1 VFSLEFCNFAHIN
14 VFYAQNRNKQMA
26 TKQTH
31 AFQTEVSQLLHLMI
45 HSLYSNK
52 EIFLR
57 ELVSNASDAVD
68 KLKFESLSNDALVEG
83 KEELQIHVQVN
94 KDAGTITISDNGI
107 GMTQDE
113 VMENI
118 GTIAN
123 SGTKKFLQSLDE
135 KQAEDSNLIGQF
147 GVGFYSAFIVA
158 DEVTLTT
165 RKAGDDKTDGTV
177 WSSAGKGEYSLETTT
192 VEDFGT
198 SVTLHIKDDE
208 KEFLDDYRLRNIIS
222 KYSDHI
228 TVPILMVK
236 ASEEA
241 SDEIEYET
249 VNKANAFWTQDKKD
263 LKQEDYDEFYKS
275 LTYDFEAPLTQ
286 LHNRVEGNLDYT
298 SLLFIPSKAPF
309 DMWEP
314 KRKGGIKLYAK
325 RVFIMEDN
333 ENLMPMYLRFIKGV
347 IDTADLSLNVSR
359 EILQG
364 NKVVDTIR
372 KASVSRI
379 LKELEKMAKNKPE
392 KYATFWKEFGMVMKE
407 GVVEDFS
414 NKDKIAGLLRFATTQ
429 SEGEDQSV
437 SLADYIERMGKDQK
451 DIYYVT
457 AETYAAAKGSPHLEI
472 FKQKDIEVL
481 LLSDRV
487 DEWMV
492 NNFTEF
498 EGKNLK
504 SIAKGDLEN
513 LDSVEEKKEKE
524 KAAKGFKKTLT
535 AMQKILD
542 NQVKE
547 VKISNRL
554 SESPSCLVADENEM
568 GGNMERIMASLGQ
581 DVPETKPI
589 LEINPAHPLVKK
601 LKTKVDED
609 LVNVLFDQ
617 AVLSEGGQLKDPA
630 EFVKRMNK
638 LIN

>member
-1 VFSLEFCNFAHIN
+1 
-14 VFYAQNRNKQMA
+14 MT

-31 AFQTEVSQLLHLMI
+31 SFQTEVSQLLHLMI

-57 ELVSNASDAVD
+57 ELISNASDAVD
-68 KLKFESLSNDALVEG
+68 KLKFESLSNDKLVEG
-83 KEELQIHVQVN
+83 KEELQVHIDVD
-94 KDAGTITISDNGI
+94 KEAGTITITDNGI
-107 GMTQDE
+107 GMNETE

-123 SGTKKFLQSLDE
+123 SGTKKFLQNLDK

-147 GVGFYSAFIVA
+147 GVGFYASFIVA
-158 DEVTLTT
+158 DEVVLTT
-165 RKAGDDKTDGTV
+165 RRAGDDKENGTI
-177 WSSAGKGEYSLETTT
+177 WTSKGEGEYSLETAT
-192 VEDFGT
+192 VTDFGT
-198 SVTLHIKDDE
+198 KITLHIKDEE
-208 KEFLDDYRLRNIIS
+208 KEFLDDYRLRGIIS

-228 TVPILMVK
+228 TVPIMMIK
-236 ASEEA
+236 PAEED
-241 SDEIEYET
+241 SDDAIEYEMI
-249 VNKANAFWTQDKKD
+249 NKANAFWMQDKKE

-275 LTYDFEAPLTQ
+275 LTYDFAAPLAQ
-286 LHNRVEGNLDYT
+286 LHNRVEGKLDYT

-333 ENLMPMYLRFIKGV
+333 EELMPMYLRFIKGV

-364 NKVVDTIR
+364 NQVVDTIR

-392 KYATFWKEFGMVMKE
+392 KYADFWKEFGMVMKE
-407 GVVEDFS
+407 GVVEDPA
-414 NKDKIAGLLRFATTQ
+414 NKDKIASLLRFSTTQ
-429 SEGEDQSV
+429 SDNEDQSV
-437 SLADYIERMGKDQK
+437 SLADYIGRMNDEQK

-472 FKQKDIEVL
+472 FKQKGIEVL

-504 SIAKGDLEN
+504 SIAKGDLED
-513 LDSVEEKKEKE
+513 LDSKEEKKAKE
-524 KAAKGFKKTLT
+524 KTAKGFKKTLEE
-535 AMQKILD
+535 MQKILE

-589 LEINPAHPLVKK
+589 LEINPTHPLVEK
-601 LKTKVDED
+601 LKTKVDEN

>member
-1 VFSLEFCNFAHIN
+1 MFSLEFCNFAHIN

-83 KEELQIHVQVN
+83 KQELQIHVEVN

-165 RKAGDDKTDGTV
+165 RKAGDDKADGTV

-192 VEDFGT
+192 VEEFGT
-198 SVTLHIKDDE
+198 SVTLHIKKEE
-208 KEFLDDYRLRNIIS
+208 KEFLDDYRLKSIIS

-228 TVPILMVK
+228 TVPIMMVK
-236 ASEEA
+236 PSEEE
-241 SDEIEYET
+241 SDEVEYET

-286 LHNRVEGNLDYT
+286 LHNRVEGKLDYT

-333 ENLMPMYLRFIKGV
+333 EELMPMYLRFVKGV

-364 NKVVDTIR
+364 SKVVDTIR

-414 NKDKIAGLLRFATTQ
+414 NKDKIANLMRFATTK

-513 LDSVEEKKEKE
+513 LDSKEEKKEKE

-542 NQVKE
+542 SQVKE

-589 LEINPAHPLVKK
+589 LEINPTHPLVEK

-638 LIN
+638 LIG

>member
-1 VFSLEFCNFAHIN
+1 
-14 VFYAQNRNKQMA
+14 MT

-31 AFQTEVSQLLHLMI
+31 SFQTEVSQLLHLMI

-68 KLKFESLSNDALVEG
+68 KLKFESLSNDTLVEG
-83 KEELQIHVQVN
+83 KESLQVHIDVD
-94 KDAGTITISDNGI
+94 KEAGTITITDNGI
-107 GMTQDE
+107 GMTQTE

-123 SGTKKFLQSLDE
+123 SGTKKFLQSLDK

-147 GVGFYSAFIVA
+147 GVGFYASFIVA
-158 DEVTLTT
+158 DEVVLTT
-165 RKAGDDKTDGTV
+165 RKAGDDKANGTI
-177 WSSAGKGEYSLETTT
+177 WTSKGEGEYSLETTT

-198 SVTLHIKDDE
+198 KITLHIKDDE
-208 KEFLDDYRLRNIIS
+208 KEFLDDYRLRGIIS

-228 TVPILMVK
+228 TVPIMMIK
-236 ASEEA
+236 PAAED
-241 SDEIEYET
+241 SDEAIEYEMI
-249 VNKANAFWTQDKKD
+249 NKANAFWMQDKKE

-275 LTYDFEAPLTQ
+275 LTYDFEAPLAQ
-286 LHNRVEGNLDYT
+286 LHNRVEGKLDYT
-298 SLLFIPSKAPF
+298 SLLFIPAKAPF

-333 ENLMPMYLRFIKGV
+333 EELMPMYLRFVKGV

-407 GVVEDFS
+407 GVVEDAS
-414 NKDKIAGLLRFATTQ
+414 NKDKIAALLRFSTTKSD
-429 SEGEDQSV
+429 SEAQSV
-437 SLADYIERMGKDQK
+437 SLAEYIERMGDDQK

-457 AETYAAAKGSPHLEI
+457 AETFAAAKGSPHLEI

-492 NNFTEF
+492 NNFNEF
-498 EGKNLK
+498 EGKQLK
-504 SIAKGDLEN
+504 SIAKGDLED
-513 LDSVEEKKEKE
+513 LDSKEEKKEKE
-524 KAAKGFKKTLT
+524 KTAKGFKKTLEE
-535 AMQKILD
+535 MQKILE

-589 LEINPAHPLVKK
+589 LEINPTHPLVKK
-601 LKTKVDED
+601 LKTKVDEN

>member
-1 VFSLEFCNFAHIN
+1 
-14 VFYAQNRNKQMA
+14 MT

-31 AFQTEVSQLLHLMI
+31 SFQTEVSQLLHLMI

-68 KLKFESLSNDALVEG
+68 KLKFESLSNDTIVEG
-83 KEELQIHVQVN
+83 KEELQVHIDVD
-94 KDAGTITISDNGI
+94 KDAGTITITDNGI
-107 GMTQDE
+107 GMTQEE
-113 VMENI
+113 VMANI

-147 GVGFYSAFIVA
+147 GVGFYAAFIVA
-158 DEVTLTT
+158 DEVVLTT
-165 RKAGDDKTDGTV
+165 RKAGDDQANGTI
-177 WSSAGKGEYSLETTT
+177 WTSKGEGEYSLETAT
-192 VEDFGT
+192 VKDFGT
-198 SVTLHIKDDE
+198 KITLHIKADE
-208 KEFLDDYRLRNIIS
+208 KEFLDDYRLRGIIS

-228 TVPILMVK
+228 TVPIMMIK
-236 ASEEA
+236 PAEEE
-241 SDEIEYET
+241 SDAIEYEM
-249 VNKANAFWTQDKKD
+249 VNKANAFWTQDKRD

-275 LTYDFEAPLTQ
+275 LTFDFEAPLTQ
-286 LHNRVEGNLDYT
+286 MHNRVEGKLDYT
-298 SLLFIPSKAPF
+298 SLLYIPSKAPF

-333 ENLMPMYLRFIKGV
+333 EELMPMYLRFIKGV

-392 KYATFWKEFGMVMKE
+392 KYADFWKEFGMVMKE
-407 GVVEDFS
+407 GVVEDPS
-414 NKDKIAGLLRFATTQ
+414 NKDKIASLLRFSTTKSN
-429 SEGEDQSV
+429 SEEQTV
-437 SLADYIERMGKDQK
+437 SLADYVAGMGDDQK

-457 AETYAAAKGSPHLEI
+457 AETYGAAKGSPHLEI

-504 SIAKGDLEN
+504 SIAKGDLED
-513 LDSVEEKKEKE
+513 LDSKEEKKEKE
-524 KAAKGFKKTLT
+524 KTAKGFKKTL
-535 AMQKILD
+535 AEMQKILEA
-542 NQVKE
+542 QVKE

-581 DVPETKPI
+581 DVPESKPI
-589 LEINPAHPLVKK
+589 LEINPSHPLVEK
-601 LKTKVDED
+601 LKNKVDKD
-609 LVNVLFDQ
+609 VVNVLFDQ
-617 AVLSEGGQLKDPA
+617 AVLAEGGQLKDPA

-638 LIN
+638 LIS

>member
-1 VFSLEFCNFAHIN
+1 
-14 VFYAQNRNKQMA
+14 MT

-31 AFQTEVSQLLHLMI
+31 SFQTEVSQLLHLMI

-83 KEELQIHVQVN
+83 KEVLQVHIDVD
-94 KDAGTITISDNGI
+94 KDAGTITITDNGI
-107 GMTQDE
+107 GMTETE

-123 SGTKKFLQSLDE
+123 SGTKKFLESLDE

-147 GVGFYSAFIVA
+147 GVGFYAAFIVA
-158 DEVTLTT
+158 DEVVLTT
-165 RKAGDDKTDGTV
+165 RKAGDDKSNGTI
-177 WSSAGKGEYSLETTT
+177 WTSKGEGEYSLETAA

-198 SVTLHIKDDE
+198 KITLHIKKEE
-208 KEFLDDYRLRNIIS
+208 KEFLDDYRLRGIIS

-228 TVPILMVK
+228 TVPIMMIK
-236 ASEEA
+236 PAEED
-241 SDEIEYET
+241 SDAIEYEM
-249 VNKANAFWTQDKKD
+249 VNKANAFWTQDKRS

-275 LTYDFEAPLTQ
+275 LTYDFAAPLAQ
-286 LHNRVEGNLDYT
+286 LHNRVEGKLDYT

-333 ENLMPMYLRFIKGV
+333 EELMPMYLRFIKGV

-392 KYATFWKEFGMVMKE
+392 KYADFWKEFGMVMKE
-407 GVVEDFS
+407 GVVEDPA
-414 NKDKIAGLLRFATTQ
+414 NKDKIASLLRFATTKTD
-429 SEGEDQSV
+429 SEDQTV
-437 SLADYIERMGKDQK
+437 SLADYIARMDAEQK

-457 AETYAAAKGSPHLEI
+457 AETFGAAKGSPHLEI
-472 FKQKDIEVL
+472 FKEKNIEVL

-492 NNFTEF
+492 SNFTEF
-498 EGKNLK
+498 EGKTLK
-504 SIAKGDLEN
+504 SIAKGDLQD
-513 LDSVEEKKEKE
+513 LDSTEEKKEKE
-524 KAAKGFKKTLT
+524 KTAKGFKKTLEE
-535 AMQKILD
+535 MQKILE
-542 NQVKE
+542 NKVKE

-589 LEINPAHPLVKK
+589 LEINPTHPLVKK
-601 LKTKVDED
+601 LKTKVDEN

-638 LIN
+638 LIK

>member
-1 VFSLEFCNFAHIN
+1 
-14 VFYAQNRNKQMA
+14 MT

-31 AFQTEVSQLLHLMI
+31 SFQTEVSQLLHLMI

-83 KEELQIHVQVN
+83 KEVLQVQIDVD
-94 KDAGTITISDNGI
+94 KDAGTITIIDNGI
-107 GMTQDE
+107 GMTETE

-123 SGTKKFLQSLDE
+123 SGTKKFLESLDE

-147 GVGFYSAFIVA
+147 GVGFYAAFIVA
-158 DEVTLTT
+158 DEVVLTT
-165 RKAGDDKTDGTV
+165 RKAGDDKSNGTI
-177 WSSAGKGEYSLETTT
+177 WTSKGEGEYSLETAA

-198 SVTLHIKDDE
+198 KITLHIKKEE
-208 KEFLDDYRLRNIIS
+208 KEFLDDYRLRGIIS

-228 TVPILMVK
+228 IVPIMMIK
-236 ASEEA
+236 PAEED
-241 SDEIEYET
+241 SDAIEYEM
-249 VNKANAFWTQDKKD
+249 VNKANAFWTQDKRS

-275 LTYDFEAPLTQ
+275 LTYDFAAPLAQ
-286 LHNRVEGNLDYT
+286 LHNRVEGKLDYT

-333 ENLMPMYLRFIKGV
+333 EGLMPMYLRFIKGV

-379 LKELEKMAKNKPE
+379 LKELKKMAKNKPE
-392 KYATFWKEFGMVMKE
+392 KYANFWKEFGMVMKE
-407 GVVEDFS
+407 GVVEDPA
-414 NKDKIAGLLRFATTQ
+414 NKDKIASLLRFTTTKTV
-429 SEGEDQSV
+429 SEDQTV
-437 SLADYIERMGKDQK
+437 SLADYIARMDAEQK

-457 AETYAAAKGSPHLEI
+457 AETFGAAKGSPHLEI
-472 FKQKDIEVL
+472 FKEKDIEVL

-492 NNFTEF
+492 SNFTEF
-498 EGKNLK
+498 EGKTLK
-504 SIAKGDLEN
+504 SIAKGDLQD
-513 LDSVEEKKEKE
+513 LDSTEEKKEKE
-524 KAAKGFKKTLT
+524 KTAKGFKKTLEE
-535 AMQKILD
+535 MQKILE
-542 NQVKE
+542 NKVKE

-589 LEINPAHPLVKK
+589 LEINPTHPLVKK
-601 LKTKVDED
+601 LKTKVNED
-609 LVNVLFDQ
+609 LVNILFDQ

-638 LIN
+638 LIK